1 MNQIVNNIRLTQNL
15 TLLLR
20 TQRIYNSTVKILN
33 YIVMLII
40 LVRIVVINYN

>member
-1 MNQIVNNIRLTQNL
+1 MNQLVNNIRLTQNL
-15 TLLLR
+15 ILLLR

>member
-1 MNQIVNNIRLTQNL
+1 MNQIINNIQLTQNL

-20 TQRIYNSTVKILN
+20 TQRIYNSTVKFSN